1 MDHIVKPVER
11 MELLSRLQ
19 AAVEC
24 KRKMDSRKRAY
35 KELENMLLEWQ
46 YALANVKSLLPIGSL
61 CKMIRDDQGY
71 WD

>member
-1 MDHIVKPVER
+1 MHCLVKPVER

-19 AAVEC
+19 SVVEC
-24 KRKMDSRKRAY
+24 KREIDSGKRAY
-35 KELENMLLEWQ
+35 KELDNMLLEWQ